1 MDPSP
6 SVNDERHTRV
16 RQQEVVADISRQAVE
31 TADLDSLLA
40 DAVAAVAETLNTD
53 YCGAFELTGGDELRL
68 RSGVGWQDGDDARV
82 PATGDSQPGAALT
95 ADRPVVVDDLRT
107 DNRFTGAALLTR
119 HGVTSGV
126 SVPVGPSAEPWGV
139 LGAYTTEKRGFTE
152 RDATFLRSVANVL
165 ATAIETRQTKAEIE
179 ETEQFLRDAKSQLEA
194 ATEAGAVGTWEW
206 RLQPDKIVA
215 GPSFAETFD
224 VDPEAARDGV
234 SPDQFIAAI
243 HDDDRERVERA
254 IEEALATCGEYE
266 AEYRVW
272 NADDELRWVVARGR
286 VECDE
291 DGTPVTFPGALTDIT
306 ERKRAELERRRS
318 KEQLESLFEVLP
330 VGVIVA
336 DADGHIVRA
345 NEAARQLAGTGLD
358 DADSIAEYHQ
368 NQTVCTDAG
377 EPVDSAEWTIS
388 RVLDGETVTH
398 PDPDV
403 YEIGSD
409 DGESRIVR
417 VTGKPVRDE
426 HGDVTRGV
434 VTLTDITE
442 RRAYERKLEESNE
455 QLDQFAHAVSHDLQ
469 EPLRMVSG
477 YLELLEDRY
486 GDDLDGDAK
495 EFMDF
500 AVDGAER
507 MSGMIQG
514 LLEYSRID
522 TRGAPLE
529 PVELDDVL
537 ADVRDTL
544 RMRIEET
551 DAEITADPLP
561 CVEGDAGQLRQL
573 FQNLLDNAI
582 EYSGDDP
589 PRIHVAA
596 DRDGAAWTISVSDD
610 GIGVDTDAAT
620 DLFGVFERHHGAEE
634 YDGMGIG
641 LALCERIVD
650 RHGGDIWF
658 DSEPDEG
665 ATVSFTLPAPDA

>member
-1 MDPSP
+1 VVLVEDFRAE
-6 SVNDERHTRV
+6 ER
-16 RQQEVVADISRQAVE
+16 
-31 TADLDSLLA
+31 
-40 DAVAAVAETLNTD
+40 
-53 YCGAFELTGGDELRL
+53 F
-68 RSGVGWQDGDDARV
+68 SG
-82 PATGDSQPGAALT
+82 SE
-95 ADRPVVVDDLRT
+95 
-107 DNRFTGAALLTR
+107 LLTS

-126 SVPVGPSAEPWGV
+126 TVPIGPDEELWGV
-139 LGAYTTEKRGFTE
+139 LGTYTTEKRGFTE
-152 RDATFLRSVANVL
+152 HETNFLWSVANVL
-165 ATAIETRQTKAEIE
+165 ATAIESQQTKAEIE

-194 ATEAGAVGTWEW
+194 ATDAGAVGTWEW
-206 RLQPDKIVA
+206 RVQTDEMVV
-215 GPSFAETFD
+215 GPSFAETFG
-224 VDPEAARDGV
+224 VDPEAAREGV
-234 SPDQFIAAI
+234 SLDQFIAAI

-272 NADDELRWVVARGR
+272 NAADELRWVVARGR

-318 KEQLESLFEVLP
+318 KEQLESLFEILP

-345 NEAARQLAGTGLD
+345 NEAARRLAGTGLD
-358 DADSIAEYHQ
+358 DAESIAEYHQ
-368 NQTVCTDAG
+368 NQTVCTEAG

-398 PDPDV
+398 PNPDV

-417 VTGKPVRDE
+417 VTEKPVRNG

-442 RRAYERKLEESNE
+442 RRGYERKLEKSNE

-477 YLELLEDRY
+477 YLELLDDRY
-486 GDDLDGDAK
+486 ADDLDGDAK
-495 EFMDF
+495 EFMNF
-500 AVDGAER
+500 AVEGAER
-507 MSGMIQG
+507 MSAMIQG

-522 TRGAPLE
+522 TRGAPFK

-544 RMRIEET
+544 RMRIEES
-551 DAEITADPLP
+551 DAHITADPLP
-561 CVEGDAGQLRQL
+561 RVEGDAGQLQQL

-589 PRIHVAA
+589 PRIRVTA
-596 DRDGAAWTISVSDD
+596 DRDGAEWTISVSD
-610 GIGVDTDAAT
+610 
-620 DLFGVFERHHGAEE
+620 E
-634 YDGMGIG
+634 
-641 LALCERIVD
+641 
-650 RHGGDIWF
+650 
-658 DSEPDEG
+658 
-665 ATVSFTLPAPDA
+665 

>member
-1 MDPSP
+1 MDPP
-6 SVNDERHTRV
+6 PGVNDERPAPV
-16 RQQEVVADISRQAVE
+16 RQQEVVADISRRAVE
-31 TADLDSLLA
+31 TADLDSLL
-40 DAVAAVAETLNTD
+40 DAAAAAVAETLGTD
-53 YCGAFELTGGDELRL
+53 YCGAFELTGDELRL
-68 RSGVGWQDGDDARV
+68 RSGVGWQDGDGATV
-82 PATGDSQPGAALT
+82 PATGDSQLGVTLT
-95 ADRPVVVDDLRT
+95 ADRSVVVDDLHT
-107 DNRFTGAALLTR
+107 DNRFTGPTLLAK
-119 HGVTSGV
+119 HSVTSGV
-126 SVPVGPSAEPWGV
+126 SVSIGPSEKPWGV
-139 LGAYTTEKRGFTE
+139 LGTYTTEGHEFTE
-152 RDATFLRSVANVL
+152 HETTFLRSVANVL
-165 ATAIETRQTKAEIE
+165 ATAIETRRTRTEVD
-179 ETEQFLRDAKSQLEA
+179 ETEQFLRDAKSRLEA

-206 RLQPDKIVA
+206 HVQTDEMVV
-215 GPSFAETFD
+215 GPSFAETFG
-224 VDPEAARDGV
+224 VDPEAAREGV
-234 SPDQFIAAI
+234 SLDQFIAAI

-254 IEEALATCGEYE
+254 IEEALTTCGEYE
-266 AEYRVW
+266 AEYRAW

-318 KEQLESLFEVLP
+318 KEQLESLFEILP

-345 NEAARQLAGTGLD
+345 NEAARRLAGTGLD

-368 NQTVCTDAG
+368 SQTVCTEAG
-377 EPVDSAEWTIS
+377 EPVASAEWTIS
-388 RVLDGETVTH
+388 RVLDGETVTY

-417 VTGKPVRDE
+417 VTGKPVRNG

-442 RRAYERKLEESNE
+442 RRGYERKLEKSNE

-477 YLELLEDRY
+477 YLELLDDRY
-486 GDDLDGDAK
+486 ADDLDGDAK
-495 EFMDF
+495 EFMNF
-500 AVDGAER
+500 AVEGAER
-507 MSGMIQG
+507 MSAMIQG

-522 TRGAPLE
+522 TRGAPFE

-544 RMRIEET
+544 RMRIEES
-551 DAEITADPLP
+551 DAHITADPLP
-561 CVEGDAGQLRQL
+561 RVEGDAGQLQQL

-589 PRIHVAA
+589 PRIRVTA
-596 DRDGAAWTISVSDD
+596 DRDGAEWTISVSDE

-620 DLFGVFERHHGAEE
+620 DLFGVFERHHGAGE

-641 LALCERIVD
+641 LALCERIAD
-650 RHGGDIWF
+650 RHGGDIRL
-658 DSEPDEG
+658 DSEPGEG
-665 ATVSFTLPAPDA
+665 TTVSFTLPVPDA